1 VFSDKFFTLANN
13 SILGAALGFSGG
25 VMLYVSFVEI
35 FQKSVSDFV
44 ACECLWGSAQDND
57 SAAYVV
63 ATACFFSGVVVTYSL
78 DTLVHRISRCA
89 GHRHSHSQPEISSQA
104 ATSQVDTSRNEHIS
118 EFAIED
124 PKMLTE
130 NESGLEVEEVEKKKR
145 LKHMGSMTALAIGLH
160 NFPEGLATFVATL
173 GDPAVGIALTVAV
186 AIHNI
191 PEGLCV
197 SIPVY
202 YATGS
207 RWKGFWM
214 AFWSGVTEILGA
226 ALGYAFLKEVLGPA
240 AYASLFGIVAGM
252 MVTIVLK
259 ELLPTAHKYDP
270 KDKYVTASVFVG
282 AFVMALSLV
291 LFVL

>member
-1 VFSDKFFTLANN
+1 
-13 SILGAALGFSGG
+13 
-25 VMLYVSFVEI
+25 MLYVSFVEI

-44 ACECLWGSAQDND
+44 ACECLWDGADDNE

-63 ATACFFSGVVVTYSL
+63 ATACFFSGVAVTYSL
-78 DTLVHRISRCA
+78 DSLVHKISRCA
-89 GHRHSHSQPEISSQA
+89 GHRHSHNQPEISSQA
-104 ATSQVDTSRNEHIS
+104 ATSQVDTSRNEYIN

-124 PKMLTE
+124 PKMFTDI
-130 NESGLEVEEVEKKKR
+130 ESIAEIQEVENKKR

-173 GDPAVGIALTVAV
+173 GDPTVGIALTVAI

-226 ALGYAFLKEVLGPA
+226 ALGYAFLKEVLGAA

-270 KDKYVTASVFVG
+270 KDNYVTASVFVG